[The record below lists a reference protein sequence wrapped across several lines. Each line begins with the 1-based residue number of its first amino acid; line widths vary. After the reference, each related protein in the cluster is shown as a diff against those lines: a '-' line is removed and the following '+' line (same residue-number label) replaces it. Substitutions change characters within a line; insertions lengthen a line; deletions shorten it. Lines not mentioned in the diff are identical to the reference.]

1 VCIRTL
7 KLDKISLKATV
18 FVAIQNMKKENPLRR
33 IIKIASVLFAGALVL
48 AACSSS
54 DDSTGGVES
63 DVKVGLAY
71 DSGGRGDGTFNDAAA
86 GGVDRAK
93 SEFGVDVN
101 EVEASD
107 SDGTPERA
115 ERLRLLAADGYNPVI
130 AVGFAYSDA
139 LAEVAPE
146 FPETT
151 FAIVDSVVDSPNV
164 ASLIFAAEQGSF
176 LVGTIAA
183 TASKSGKVGFIGGM
197 EIDLIRAFQAG
208 YEQGAKAVNPD
219 IEIQVAYMG
228 PAGDNSAWNA
238 PDRAKIATEG
248 MIDSGV
254 DIVYAA
260 AGGSGLGMHQ
270 AIAAAGGSA
279 AGYWGI
285 GVDSDEYVLPARAE
299 FKDNI
304 ITSMLKRVDVAVFEV
319 IKSVVDG
326 APLSGIQN
334 FDLSREGVGY
344 SSSNPAV
351 ATLAGVADEYAN
363 KIIDGEIVVS
373 STLD

>member
-1 VCIRTL
+1 
-7 KLDKISLKATV
+7 
-18 FVAIQNMKKENPLRR
+18 MKKENPLRR

-54 DDSTGGVES
+54 EDTSSGGSEAEI
-63 DVKVGLAY
+63 KVGLAY

-86 GGVDRAK
+86 AGVDRAVA
-93 SEFGVDVN
+93 EYGVDVN

-107 SDGTPERA
+107 ADGTPERA

-146 FPETT
+146 FPDTT
-151 FAIVDSVVDSPNV
+151 FGIVDSVVDSPNV

-197 EIDLIRAFQAG
+197 EIDLIKAFQAG
-208 YEQGAKAVNPD
+208 YEQGARAVNPD

-270 AIAAAGGSA
+270 AVAGAGGSA

-304 ITSMLKRVDVAVFEV
+304 ITSMLKRVDVSVFEV

-334 FDLSREGVGY
+334 LDLGRDGVGY

-351 ATLAGVADEYAN
+351 ATLAGVADEYAE
-363 KIIDGEIVVS
+363 KIISGEIVVS
-373 STLD
+373 STLN

>member
-1 VCIRTL
+1 
-7 KLDKISLKATV
+7 
-18 FVAIQNMKKENPLRR
+18 MKKENPLRR

-54 DDSTGGVES
+54 EDTTDAGT
-63 DVKVGLAY
+63 DAPAVKVGLAY

-86 GGVDRAK
+86 AGVDRAV
-93 SEFGVDVN
+93 SEFGVEVN
-101 EVEASD
+101 EVEAAD
-107 SDGTPERA
+107 SDGDPERA

-130 AVGFAYSDA
+130 AVGFAYSAA

-146 FPETT
+146 FPDTT
-151 FAIVDSVVDSPNV
+151 FAIVDSVVDAPNV

-304 ITSMLKRVDVAVFEV
+304 ITSMLKRVDVSVYEV

-351 ATLAGVADEYAN
+351 APLATVADEYAA
-363 KIIDGEIVVS
+363 KIVSGEIVVS